1 MGKLLNRV
9 NISCN
14 YNISHED
21 KRFHCFI
28 SANIAFYIE
37 TNHLISTINQITGF
51 YMKYNTGQKWLKDNT
66 SKVIALQILLYFKS
80 LHSFKKKHSVT
91 DVSAT
96 TRIFFFFMEI
106 FCPAIFRKYSRR
118 SLHID
123 CIVLHNVT
131 FLISFLKKS
140 GTRLK
145 DT

>member
-9 NISCN
+9 KISCN

-96 TRIFFFFMEI
+96 TRIFFFLWKFFVQLYFGSTQEGV
-106 FCPAIFRKYSRR
+106 
-118 SLHID
+118 
-123 CIVLHNVT
+123 CILT
-131 FLISFLKKS
+131 ALFYTMLRF
-140 GTRLK
+140 
-145 DT
+145 